1 MKSIAKNSPNKKVKI
16 SRQYLN
22 LVVIREELCYL
33 EDLIVSPSC
42 WIWTILKI
50 MTFNTGQGAE
60 SLTTDGPMGI
70 EYSYPRPIRWA
81 PHRGGCII
89 PLWLCPLR
97 WAYLGDAERSR
108 VEDQNIVEDEFQDLL
123 SGATGLRILINRTV
137 FTTVESGSLLC
148 LRIRFSLSADTWDG
162 SDINFPGP
170 PGLRWLSLGG
180 ENKNFSTLLVSDNT
194 QSFENWNRFWCFN
207 HVII

>member
-1 MKSIAKNSPNKKVKI
+1 MKSIAKNSPNKKIKM

-97 WAYLGDAERSR
+97 WAYLGDAERRR
-108 VEDQNIVEDEFQDLL
+108 VEDQNIVEDESQDLL
-123 SGATGLRILINRTV
+123 SGATGRRILINRTV
-137 FTTVESGSLLC
+137 FTTVWITSVSEDPVFTFCWHWGWLRYHFPGRQVSGDLVWAEKIKTSRLYWSLITHKA
-148 LRIRFSLSADTWDG
+148 LRIGIHFGAL
-162 SDINFPGP
+162 IM
-170 PGLRWLSLGG
+170 L
-180 ENKNFSTLLVSDNT
+180 
-194 QSFENWNRFWCFN
+194 
-207 HVII
+207 